1 MPAGEISSRSAVMSS
16 PNSLTCGTSRSSQME
31 AILLWQ
37 GMMLSWSMLVS
48 RLSRSMKDWQEL
60 RVNCQLALPE
70 LRQQPSRT
78 CQDWANVAD
87 FYGKNVEIIQVH
99 YKYTSSVLLVTC
111 SQFEILL
118 LVLSI
123 QAIGSFSL
131 LLMPQSQCRLWVP
144 ISFGEFLLAWP

>member
-1 MPAGEISSRSAVMSS
+1 M
-16 PNSLTCGTSRSSQME
+16 
-31 AILLWQ
+31 
-37 GMMLSWSMLVS
+37 
-48 RLSRSMKDWQEL
+48 
-60 RVNCQLALPE
+60 
-70 LRQQPSRT
+70 
-78 CQDWANVAD
+78 AD

-144 ISFGEFLLAWP
+144 ISLGEFLLAWP